1 MVWTRQQ
8 AFSIARLDCYSS
20 RTRVKDDSSK
30 STKSGDQHINVPGPY
45 LALNYHTTT
54 AQNLGDIIIGIK
66 SLYLELQD
74 TWCLKKS
81 IG

>member
-20 RTRVKDDSSK
+20 RTRVEDDSSK

-45 LALNYHTTT
+45 LVLNYHATT
-54 AQNLGDIIIGIK
+54 AQSLGHLKPSKFFFSRLKHLKTIGMF
-66 SLYLELQD
+66 
-74 TWCLKKS
+74 
-81 IG
+81 GR